1 MKTEGAND
9 VDFSRQL
16 RLLVVDD
23 VAVHRMLLVSGLG
36 RINPFV
42 KVEEAGSGND
52 AMDKLSGEKRYDAV
66 VCDWLMRDGSG
77 EDLLHWMR
85 ARPHFRRVPFIMISG
100 KSSAQEIIEAFTRL
114 GVDGYI
120 VKPIMPKDV
129 YQKVVDAI
137 DRMTGKIPDRSQGG
151 V

>member
-1 MKTEGAND
+1 MKAEGAKD

-23 VAVHRMLLVSGLG
+23 VAVHRTLLVSGLG

-42 KVEEAGSGND
+42 KVEEAGSGNE
-52 AMDKLSGEKRYDAV
+52 AITKLGGEKRYDAV
-66 VCDWLMRDGSG
+66 ICDWLMRDGSG
-77 EDLLHWMR
+77 EDLLRWMR
-85 ARPHFRRVPFIMISG
+85 ARPHFKHVPFIMISG

-120 VKPIMPKDV
+120 VKPIMPNDV
-129 YQKVVDAI
+129 YQKVVNAI
-137 DRMTGKIPDRSQGG
+137 DKIAGKIPNRSQGG
-151 V
+151 M